1 MIFKQSGLTHKKL
14 NETFTYECN
23 QSISLNIL
31 SVLEIV
37 ALQIVVRHILV
48 PCVSLSFV
56 ILNANNILYLMC
68 IMLITTTI
76 ALLVYLVVC

>member
-31 SVLEIV
+31 SVLEMV

-56 ILNANNILYLMC
+56 I
-68 IMLITTTI
+68 
-76 ALLVYLVVC
+76 